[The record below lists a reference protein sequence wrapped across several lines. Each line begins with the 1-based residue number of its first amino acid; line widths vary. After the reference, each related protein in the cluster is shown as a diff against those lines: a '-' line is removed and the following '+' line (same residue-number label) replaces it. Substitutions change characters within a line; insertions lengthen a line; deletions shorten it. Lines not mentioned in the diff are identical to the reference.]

1 MTQTLSFGRNTAQAP
16 RTLHSGQ
23 PARSLWQRLA
33 GLFLRNNERLQ
44 TIRELHGLSDEMLR
58 DIGVERDE
66 IEQSV
71 DALLAASSAETNRT
85 PR

>member
-1 MTQTLSFGRNTAQAP
+1 
-16 RTLHSGQ
+16 
-23 PARSLWQRLA
+23 
-33 GLFLRNNERLQ
+33 
-44 TIRELHGLSDEMLR
+44 MLR

-71 DALLAASSAETNRT
+71 DALLAASSVETNRT